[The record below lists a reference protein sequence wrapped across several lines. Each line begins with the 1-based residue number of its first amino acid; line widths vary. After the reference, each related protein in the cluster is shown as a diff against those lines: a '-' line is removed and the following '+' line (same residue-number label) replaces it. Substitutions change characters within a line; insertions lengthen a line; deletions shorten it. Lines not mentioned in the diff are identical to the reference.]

1 MRELLKEFFQ
11 YLGALLYEIYYAPKE
26 QALDAFWTLVALVVQ
41 LFMLFVVFL
50 IVKKMF
56 KKLL

>member
-11 YLGALLYEIYYAPKE
+11 YLGTLLYEIYYAPKE
-26 QALDAFWTLVALVVQ
+26 QALDAFWSFVALAFQ
-41 LFMLFVVFL
+41 LLILFVVFC